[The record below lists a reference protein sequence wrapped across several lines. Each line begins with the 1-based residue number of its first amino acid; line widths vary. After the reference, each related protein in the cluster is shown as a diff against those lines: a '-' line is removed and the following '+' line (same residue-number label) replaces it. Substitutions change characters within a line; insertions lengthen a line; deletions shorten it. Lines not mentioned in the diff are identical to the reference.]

1 MSSDLISLRKN
12 VDDFKGRRAQI
23 SEDLKKA
30 LAEIEASQKEIKISE
45 EAQMIIQLVAKQTQ
59 DQLKFY
65 IENPIT
71 AALGGVFDDPYEF
84 ELRFEQ
90 RRGQTEADLIFKSEK
105 GEFKDLMFSGGG
117 GEVDVAA
124 LGLQAAALSIAE
136 NVRRFLLLDE
146 PLKHLKSEDKSLE
159 KRGALMI
166 GELARQL
173 DIQILM
179 VSHIPEQQ
187 EGADSIFRF
196 ELAEGGVTKVNF

>member
-1 MSSDLISLRKN
+1 MSSDLLLLRKN
-12 VDDFKGRRAQI
+12 IDDFKGRRTQI
-23 SEDLKKA
+23 LEEIKKV
-30 LAEIEASQKEIKISE
+30 LLEIEMWQKEIKISE
-45 EAQMIIQLVAKQTQ
+45 EAQMIIQLVARQTQ

-84 ELRFEQ
+84 ELRFES
-90 RRGQTEADLIFKSEK
+90 RRGQIEADLIFKTEK
-105 GEFKDLMFSGGG
+105 GEYDDLMFSGGG
-117 GEVDVAA
+117 GEIDVAA

-187 EGADSIFRF
+187 AGADKVFRF
-196 ELAEGGVTKVNF
+196 SRENGQTYIKV